1 MRQYPRC
8 HVKAPHP
15 EIKTR
20 AWVCPVGHT
29 SARLSFPRRN
39 RFCGTGSFH
48 APCLLLAPTTT
59 TNLRVSS
66 ELLTAYLSVQL
77 VVSDITSTSVTVQ
90 ASALG
95 PQTSSLTLTPIRN
108 LPLLL
113 TPLAKLLMKPRAVSP
128 SWWGYVTLDKTRKV
142 VPLLQTDPLCASR
155 PLVGVWVRSLSLS
168 HMYLAS
174 MLFGTTSSRQTL
186 WIAPRTFLLVKY
198 PMQSTQWLPEFYE
211 CTIVADKALLGF
223 FTSSQTAAC
232 DRAVEICMERRVF
245 PATLPTSSLTC
256 EDQVST
262 QENVVNTS
270 VPPVVNSYRPE
281 PPRNDTMSSFDM
293 PTPMPE
299 RAPPIPPPQTK
310 PILPLPPPPPGDID
324 DQPSGGSGGRND
336 VDLAALVH
344 HQSRVMDAMQCE
356 IQSLQRQLKAA
367 MAPKTEKAEV
377 GTNTS
382 FAGETNALDCTTSW
396 KGNDSDLDD
405 DDDLDDR
412 YMMTPPPLVVQ
423 PAASQPPPSS
433 PSPSTSSPL
442 AGGADFSFDVPR
454 IQVPSAAS
462 TMDGQSDDD
471 DDDDIAQIEARYLG
485 KVKRAPL
492 TT

>member
-1 MRQYPRC
+1 MPRQSATPRDQDQSVGLSSGAYVGEIEFPATKSILWYWVPSMRHACVKGTVATCRDRRPLSEP
-8 HVKAPHP
+8 HVVHAADAFVPSAVVVSP
-15 EIKTR
+15 SAVTSILNSVRNNTTGGGG
-20 AWVCPVGHT
+20 ALDLVGHASFSEDVSATNWKLIIT
-29 SARLSFPRRN
+29 SFTPHRTSNVASAIPVYAS
-39 RFCGTGSFH
+39 TTSPTDESSQASPWH
-48 APCLLLAPTTT
+48 LALAQDFSKVLAATTT

-232 DRAVEICMERRVF
+232 DTAVEICMERRVF
-245 PATLPTSSLTC
+245 PATLPTSSLSC

-299 RAPPIPPPQTK
+299 RAPPIPPP
-310 PILPLPPPPPGDID
+310 
-324 DQPSGGSGGRND
+324 
-336 VDLAALVH
+336 
-344 HQSRVMDAMQCE
+344 
-356 IQSLQRQLKAA
+356 
-367 MAPKTEKAEV
+367 
-377 GTNTS
+377 
-382 FAGETNALDCTTSW
+382 
-396 KGNDSDLDD
+396 
-405 DDDLDDR
+405 
-412 YMMTPPPLVVQ
+412 
-423 PAASQPPPSS
+423 
-433 PSPSTSSPL
+433 
-442 AGGADFSFDVPR
+442 
-454 IQVPSAAS
+454 
-462 TMDGQSDDD
+462 
-471 DDDDIAQIEARYLG
+471 
-485 KVKRAPL
+485 
-492 TT
+492 